1 MTVNELAS
9 ALSLNPLAV
18 PDGERE
24 ITGGYTGDLLSWV
37 MGRARAGQAWITI
50 MSNINIVAVA
60 ALADVSCI
68 ILAEGILPPEE
79 VQRTAQEK
87 GCQSLLRRRDRI
99 PAFCG
104 TVRVAEMS
112 RFYYDFH
119 IHSCLSPCGDAEM
132 TPANIA
138 GMASLAGLQLIALT
152 DHNSARNCPAF
163 FAAAEKYG
171 IIPVAGLSLIPICRC
186 RRRNRGSSRWS
197 PDQ

>member
-87 GCQSLLRRRDRI
+87 GVNLFSADETAFRLSAALSGLL
-99 PAFCG
+99 
-104 TVRVAEMS
+104 
-112 RFYYDFH
+112 
-119 IHSCLSPCGDAEM
+119 
-132 TPANIA
+132 
-138 GMASLAGLQLIALT
+138 
-152 DHNSARNCPAF
+152 
-163 FAAAEKYG
+163 K
-171 IIPVAGLSLIPICRC
+171 
-186 RRRNRGSSRWS
+186 
-197 PDQ
+197 